1 MQFGR
6 WANLWKERI
15 HRLDIEDMKIDICFS
30 PALYPAYHDKEAIVV
45 VVDVFRA
52 TTTMAAAFCNGVRS
66 IRPVATL
73 EEAMDYKRK
82 GWMVGAERNV
92 KRCDFADFGNS
103 PFDYTR
109 EKVYGRD
116 IAFTTTNGT
125 KAITVAKSAYRVITG
140 AFVNL
145 RAVADYCLGHR
156 RDVVVL
162 CSGWQDKVNIEDT
175 LFGGAL
181 TDVLLASGEYTMVSD
196 AAVIAREMW
205 RNHREDLP
213 EYISATD
220 HAARLRANHL
230 EDAIPYCLR
239 LSIAD
244 VVPQLTVEDGGTLV
258 LRDGYTNIA
267 KDNQP

>member
-1 MQFGR
+1 M
-6 WANLWKERI
+6 
-15 HRLDIEDMKIDICFS
+15 
-30 PALYPAYHDKEAIVV
+30 V

-52 TTTMAAAFCNGVRS
+52 TTTMAAAFHSGVRS
-66 IRPVATL
+66 IRPVATV
-73 EEAMDYKRK
+73 EEAMDYKKK

-92 KRCDFADFGNS
+92 KRCDFADLGNS

-109 EKVYGRD
+109 EKVCGRD
-116 IAFTTTNGT
+116 IVFTTTNGT

-145 RAVADYCLGHR
+145 RSVADYCLGHR

-181 TDVLLASGEYTMVSD
+181 TDVLLASGEYRVASD

-205 RNHREDLP
+205 TIHRGDLTA
-213 EYISATD
+213 YISATD

-230 EDAIPYCLR
+230 EDAIPYCLM
-239 LSIAD
+239 LDVAP
-244 VVPQLTVEDGGTLV
+244 VVPELTIEGGGILV
-258 LRDGYTNIA
+258 LRA
-267 KDNQP
+267 SK